1 MRFSLT
7 ALGPVDPFAPTVAAK
22 VNKKD
27 WIAGL
32 EKGLAVIEIFDEA
45 NSRMTPT
52 QVGQRCGLTRTAARR
67 YLITLQHLGYVAT
80 DGKVFWLTPRVMRL
94 GQSYLE
100 SARLPRIVQPALQRL
115 TANTQEISYVSVL
128 DGFDLV
134 YVARNG
140 PNRTM
145 NTGFVLGARVP
156 AQTTAGG
163 MMMLAAQGE
172 QANEEWLATTKLKPF
187 TAFTITNK
195 DVMAREMARIR
206 EQGWALS
213 EQQLDLAYRG
223 VAVALRD
230 RKGDTVAALS
240 VIRPI
245 AHETAREAADRVL
258 PLLFETAQTLR
269 NLL

>member
-1 MRFSLT
+1 MTFLQNHANGAGGLT
-7 ALGPVDPFAPTVAAK
+7 

-32 EKGLAVIEIFDEA
+32 EKGLAVIEVFDEA
-45 NSRMTPT
+45 NSKMTPT

-67 YLITLQHLGYVAT
+67 YLLTLQHLGYVSS

-94 GQSYLE
+94 SQSYLE

-115 TANTQEISYVSVL
+115 TASTLEISYVSVL

-163 MMMLAAQGE
+163 MMMLASQGE
-172 QANEEWLATTKLKPF
+172 QANMEWLAQVKLKPF
-187 TAFTITNK
+187 TAHTITK
-195 DVMAREMARIR
+195 KEIMAKELAQIR
-206 EQGWALS
+206 DQGWAMS

-240 VIRPI
+240 VIMPM
-245 AHETAREAADRVL
+245 ANETPQEAVDRVL
-258 PLLFETAQTLR
+258 PLLQETAQSLR
-269 NLL
+269 VLL